1 MDPLRYHE
9 ICEANHRILN
19 PLTAAK
25 LELLG
30 EIVRLSPGDRMLDL
44 ACGKG
49 EALCQWSHRY
59 GISGTGVDTSSVFLS
74 AAEERAAELGVAD
87 RVDFVGADASTYQ
100 ADPASYDLVSCMGAT
115 WIGGGLVGTIE
126 LMRRAVKPTGLLLI
140 GEVYWA
146 EPMPD
151 AALTALGMQRD
162 DFASLVGTLDRF
174 EGAGC
179 ELVEMVLADGDSWD
193 RYCAAQWWTVN
204 RWLNDNPD
212 HEDVAEVREILQQ
225 SRRSHLE
232 YGRRYLGWGVFVVR
246 P

>member
-1 MDPLRYHE
+1 MEPLTYHE
-9 ICEANHRILN
+9 ICEANHHILN

-30 EIVRLSPGDRMLDL
+30 EIVRLGPGDRMLDL

-49 EALCQWSHRY
+49 EALCQWSRRH
-59 GISGTGVDTSSVFLS
+59 GITGTGVDISEVFLT
-74 AAEERAAELGVAD
+74 AAEARAAQLGVTD
-87 RVDFVGADASTYQ
+87 KIDFVRADASTYD
-100 ADPASYDLVSCMGAT
+100 AEPASYDVVSCMGAT
-115 WIGGGLVGTIE
+115 WIGGGLVGTVD
-126 LMRRAVKPTGLLLI
+126 LMRKAVKPDGVMLI

-146 EPMPD
+146 EPPPD
-151 AALTALGMQRD
+151 AALEAFGMQPD

-174 EGAGC
+174 ESAGC

-204 RWLNDNPD
+204 RWLHEHPN
-212 HEDVAEVREILQQ
+212 HEDAEEVRTILRK

-232 YGRRYLGWGVFVVR
+232 YGRGYMGWGVFVVR